1 MLDLSR
7 RKEKVPGEENGQ
19 EYLLIFPSFVLLL
32 AEESELEDLK
42 QVRLLELVGERPQV
56 LEEKVEDK
64 DNFEAC
70 VGVLE

>member
-19 EYLLIFPSFVLLL
+19 ENLLIFPSFVLLL
-32 AEESELEDLK
+32 AEEGELEDLK
-42 QVRLLELVGERPQV
+42 QVRLLELAGERPQV

-64 DNFEAC
+64 DDFEAC
-70 VGVLE
+70 VRVLE